1 VITSLPLRA
10 LLAGACLLL
19 TTGGLHAQGRAGSP
33 TLDKIRGA
41 ETVYLGYREGSA
53 PFAYLDP
60 EQKAIGFSLDLCRH
74 VTDAIQARLGLPAL
88 SVVQVPTTPGS
99 RQIMLEAE
107 TIDLDCG
114 PVTNTEQRQRS
125 VAYSVT
131 IFVAGVKALVRQ
143 DSSVRSLKDLKDKVV
158 VTTAGTTAE
167 AYIKSAAARQGLLI
181 NYRFGRDHAES
192 LRLLLRGNADV
203 LVLDDALLAGLLSN
217 LPPAERGR
225 LVVLADSYGF
235 EPYGLAFRR
244 QDPEFKKLVDDT
256 LIGLMQSGEFARLYG
271 KWFTSPIPPGGA
283 NLDMPM
289 SAALK
294 QLILTPNDKG
304 L

>member
-1 VITSLPLRA
+1 
-10 LLAGACLLL
+10 
-19 TTGGLHAQGRAGSP
+19 
-33 TLDKIRGA
+33 
-41 ETVYLGYREGSA
+41 
-53 PFAYLDP
+53 
-60 EQKAIGFSLDLCRH
+60 
-74 VTDAIQARLGLPAL
+74 
-88 SVVQVPTTPGS
+88 
-99 RQIMLEAE
+99 
-107 TIDLDCG
+107 
-114 PVTNTEQRQRS
+114 
-125 VAYSVT
+125 
-131 IFVAGVKALVRQ
+131 
-143 DSSVRSLKDLKDKVV
+143 
-158 VTTAGTTAE
+158 
-167 AYIKSAAARQGLLI
+167 
-181 NYRFGRDHAES
+181 

-256 LIGLMQSGEFARLYG
+256 LVGVMQSGEFARLYG

-283 NLDMPM
+283 SLDMPM